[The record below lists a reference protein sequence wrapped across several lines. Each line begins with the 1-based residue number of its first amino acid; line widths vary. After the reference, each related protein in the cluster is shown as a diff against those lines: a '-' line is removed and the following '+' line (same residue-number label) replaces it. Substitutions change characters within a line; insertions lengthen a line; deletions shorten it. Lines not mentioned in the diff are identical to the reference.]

1 MVTDQKT
8 PSIDFSGSAKSKQVA
23 GQAFNILR
31 ARGMFM
37 SDNAPI
43 AVALDA
49 LKAYLESQHDASSS
63 QVDTALR
70 DNANTFALEN
80 RQDAVWVVTT
90 RIGVKP
96 AIVDEG
102 QSHTFAERFLTPLP
116 KPIMPV
122 VPRREQARV
131 DPSWSSFSISDYA
144 GLDDDEE
151 LDDEVLDQDIEIV
164 VGEPIGVPGDLD
176 LVIETMDD
184 VQAVQAETT
193 TQVQTPEIAEPAS
206 EIQPATVP
214 ALAAAPAEIEVEAV
228 EHEPVAAASPDPS
241 GNLASFS
248 DEEIGDA
255 LHSRIGSDVH
265 VAHFGDQWMSEDR
278 VPRLSRGDLRRI
290 KEYIEEQ
297 EQPLTDAML
306 VQDVLGTRANSAE
319 FALMQFAVNFRLSR
333 EHKDFDFV
341 GTSHQRFWSTTG
353 LAPIGT
359 TRRKP
364 NEIGTDYRFLIDE
377 VAENAIQPRSVK
389 TIDHVVTFYEYN
401 LGLLPYDADMQRLLP
416 APVLP
421 DQRTAVLT
429 FEIPQLY
436 TTYLAELRYPTPNR
450 GGFLLGLDDFFA
462 ESLVPGAVI
471 AVTATDNDGHFKLE
485 FIATKDRSERLLEL
499 DDRRAA
505 RYHFRPTTF
514 ASEVADEWLISED
527 RFPTFGSE
535 KPLDDKTRRRA
546 DAVVEITFERIGIE
560 DGEGGKLA
568 SFADLLAAVNVERPF
583 TEALLRSTLEQH
595 PNVIGEGDTFTYAAG
610 S

>member
-1 MVTDQKT
+1 MVADQKT
-8 PSIDFSGSAKSKQVA
+8 PGIDFSGSAKSKQVA
-23 GQAFNILR
+23 GQAFNVLR

-49 LKAYLESQHDASSS
+49 LKAYLETQHDASSS
-63 QVDTALR
+63 QVETALR
-70 DNANTFALEN
+70 DNANTFALET
-80 RQDAVWVVTT
+80 REDTIWVVTT
-90 RIGVKP
+90 RTGVKP
-96 AIVDEG
+96 AIVEDG
-102 QSHTFAERFLTPLP
+102 QSHTFAERFLTPQP
-116 KPIMPV
+116 KPIVPV
-122 VPRREQARV
+122 APRREQARV
-131 DPSWSSFSISDYA
+131 DPSWSNFSISDYA
-144 GLDDDEE
+144 GLDEEEE
-151 LDDEVLDQDIEIV
+151 LDDESIDQDIEIV
-164 VGEPIGVPGDLD
+164 VGEPIAVPDDIDLA
-176 LVIETMDD
+176 IETMDD
-184 VQAVQAETT
+184 EPVAAVVAD
-193 TQVQTPEIAEPAS
+193 PIAEPTPVV
-206 EIQPATVP
+206 EPIQVAETATT
-214 ALAAAPAEIEVEAV
+214 PAEPDVVE
-228 EHEPVAAASPDPS
+228 EEPVAAAPFVAA

-248 DEEIGDA
+248 DAEIASA
-255 LHSRIGSDVH
+255 LGTRIASDVH

-297 EQPLTDAML
+297 EQPLTDVIL

-341 GTSHQRFWSTTG
+341 GTSDQRFWSTTG

-377 VAENAIQPRSVK
+377 TADSSVEVRSVK
-389 TIDHVVTFYEYN
+389 SIDHIVTFYEYN

-471 AVTATDNDGHFKLE
+471 AVTATANDGHYKLE

-499 DDRRAA
+499 DDRRAS

-535 KPLDDKTRRRA
+535 KPLDDKTRRRI
-546 DAVVEITFERIGIE
+546 DAVVEITFERVGIE

-568 SFADLLAAVNVERPF
+568 SFADLLAAANVERPF
-583 TEALLRSTLEQH
+583 TEALLRTTLGQH
-595 PNVIGEGDTFTYAAG
+595 PNVTGEGDTFTYAAG